1 MDIKIN
7 IMLVED
13 DAVLAEEIALFLKKW
28 GYATTVIREFKDIL
42 SAFMRCRPQLVLM
55 DINLPYYDG
64 FYWCRRIREISEIPL
79 IYISSR
85 SDDNDK
91 IIAIAQGDY
100 D

>member
-42 SAFMRCRPQLVLM
+42 S
-55 DINLPYYDG
+55 
-64 FYWCRRIREISEIPL
+64 EIG
-79 IYISSR
+79 R
-85 SDDNDK
+85 
-91 IIAIAQGDY
+91 AHV
-100 D
+100 